1 MKHKKLLLSVMSI
14 VTTAALLL
22 TPGAAMGGVR
32 SYAVGEEAAFQGIT
46 LAKGYKDLSN
56 HNPCVTQK
64 FSADPGAME
73 YNGRVYVYAT
83 NDGDQNLQNPSENT
97 YGQIKQINVMSS
109 ADMVNWTDH
118 GSIDVA
124 GAGGAASW
132 ASNSWAPCAAHKTIN
147 GKEKFF
153 LYFANSGG
161 GIGVLTSD
169 SPTGPWKD
177 PIGKAL
183 ITKSTPNCSSVE
195 WLFDPAVL
203 VDDDGTGYLYFGGG
217 VPKGKESAPQTHRVV
232 KLGSDMVSLAG
243 NPVTINAPWSFED
256 SGINKVGNTYYYTYC
271 TNWNGGPYGNARIA
285 YMTSNSPMGPFTY
298 KGTCLNNPGD
308 FFQTAGNNHHSIVT
322 LNGKSY
328 IFYHAEWLNK
338 QMFGSQKGYRTTH
351 VDTISFGNGQISN
364 AKGTLTGVSQVKN
377 LDAFTKTSGATF
389 AWQAGVNVYGLG
401 DTIAAYNRGDW
412 SGVSGLDFGNGASAV
427 KLNVASKN
435 GAIIRMSQDSPSG
448 KVLGYL
454 TVPATGDNLTF
465 TDVTCSFDKISGVKN
480 VFFTMSDD
488 VVISSWQFTEG
499 SSEASNPQPSP
510 SPSQGSTTTDPVT
523 MDNANLLNTYG
534 SVFDHV
540 GTALVENEILNS
552 SILDAASKEYNS
564 ITVGNEMKPDY
575 ILGWSST
582 TMSVSQAKSMGY
594 YIPDNYTESTVPK
607 LNFDDTDKMMK
618 ACSDKGL
625 KMRGHTLVWHSQT
638 PDWFFRQGFSKTGA
652 YVSQSVMNARMEFYI
667 KSVMNHI
674 LSGPYA
680 DTIYAWDVVNEYLH
694 AGNTSGW
701 QKIYGANL
709 GPKADFVK
717 RAFQYTYDCLDYF
730 GKTDDVHLFYNDY
743 NTYMEVND
751 VISLVNYVNS
761 DKKIC
766 AGVGMQS
773 HLSTDYP
780 TVAYYKQALTAFCN
794 QGFEVQITEL
804 DVGSS
809 STSLQASYYYDL
821 MTSIH
826 DVKKSGGNITALVWW
841 GMTDDTSWR
850 SKDKPL
856 LYSTLGVKK
865 ESYNKVLQA
874 FFDAGYAGSGN
885 SGSSGNTSETPENT
899 GSNVTIEDGWYY
911 IKNINAQKYLQVADN
926 TGKAVQNVEI
936 GTGSGVD
943 GQKWYVTNTSDGYIT
958 LTSKLGNFMLDV
970 ANGEDVD
977 GANLQI
983 YDAWGGAAQ
992 QFAVI
997 STDQDGIYT
1006 IGTRSSNL
1014 TKVVDVYD
1022 HGTTDGTNVCQWTY
1036 YGNPNQQWKFEPVGG
1051 SESNPSQEQPQNQET
1066 TDPSEPS
1073 TNEPSQE
1080 DPGNTEPATA
1090 TLPEGVTATF
1100 KVVDNWGGSF
1110 HCQIVLENNSD
1121 KTLSN
1126 WTLTF
1131 DYSNSID
1138 NLWNAQLEGSS
1149 GSTYTVTAPSWSA
1162 DLASGQSVT
1171 IDFIASGD
1179 SSATPTNYGI
1189 N

>member
-14 VTTAALLL
+14 VTTATLLL
-22 TPGAAMGGVR
+22 TPGAAIGGVR
-32 SYAVGEEAAFQGIT
+32 SYAAGEEAAFQGIT

-448 KVLGYL
+448 KVLGYF

-465 TDVTCSFDKISGVKN
+465 TDVTCSFTKISGVKN

-510 SPSQGSTTTDPVT
+510 SP
-523 MDNANLLNTYG
+523 
-534 SVFDHV
+534 
-540 GTALVENEILNS
+540 
-552 SILDAASKEYNS
+552 
-564 ITVGNEMKPDY
+564 
-575 ILGWSST
+575 
-582 TMSVSQAKSMGY
+582 
-594 YIPDNYTESTVPK
+594 
-607 LNFDDTDKMMK
+607 
-618 ACSDKGL
+618 
-625 KMRGHTLVWHSQT
+625 
-638 PDWFFRQGFSKTGA
+638 
-652 YVSQSVMNARMEFYI
+652 
-667 KSVMNHI
+667 
-674 LSGPYA
+674 
-680 DTIYAWDVVNEYLH
+680 
-694 AGNTSGW
+694 
-701 QKIYGANL
+701 
-709 GPKADFVK
+709 
-717 RAFQYTYDCLDYF
+717 
-730 GKTDDVHLFYNDY
+730 
-743 NTYMEVND
+743 
-751 VISLVNYVNS
+751 
-761 DKKIC
+761 
-766 AGVGMQS
+766 
-773 HLSTDYP
+773 
-780 TVAYYKQALTAFCN
+780 
-794 QGFEVQITEL
+794 
-804 DVGSS
+804 
-809 STSLQASYYYDL
+809 
-821 MTSIH
+821 
-826 DVKKSGGNITALVWW
+826 
-841 GMTDDTSWR
+841 
-850 SKDKPL
+850 
-856 LYSTLGVKK
+856 
-865 ESYNKVLQA
+865 
-874 FFDAGYAGSGN
+874 
-885 SGSSGNTSETPENT
+885 ENT
-899 GSNVTIEDGWYY
+899 GSKVTIEDGWYY

-1073 TNEPSQE
+1073 TKEPSQE
-1080 DPGNTEPATA
+1080 DPGNTEPATS
-1090 TLPEGVTATF
+1090 TLPDGVTATF

-1138 NLWNAQLEGSS
+1138 NLWNAQLEGNN

-1171 IDFIASGD
+1171 IDFIANGD
-1179 SSATPTNYGI
+1179 SSAIPTNYGI

>member
-22 TPGAAMGGVR
+22 TPGAAIGGVR
-32 SYAVGEEAAFQGIT
+32 SYAAGDEAAFQGIT

-448 KVLGYL
+448 KVLGYF

-465 TDVTCSFDKISGVKN
+465 TDVTCSFTKISGVKN

-488 VVISSWQFTEG
+488 VVISSWQFTED

-510 SPSQGSTTTDPVT
+510 S
-523 MDNANLLNTYG
+523 
-534 SVFDHV
+534 
-540 GTALVENEILNS
+540 
-552 SILDAASKEYNS
+552 
-564 ITVGNEMKPDY
+564 
-575 ILGWSST
+575 
-582 TMSVSQAKSMGY
+582 
-594 YIPDNYTESTVPK
+594 
-607 LNFDDTDKMMK
+607 
-618 ACSDKGL
+618 
-625 KMRGHTLVWHSQT
+625 
-638 PDWFFRQGFSKTGA
+638 
-652 YVSQSVMNARMEFYI
+652 
-667 KSVMNHI
+667 
-674 LSGPYA
+674 
-680 DTIYAWDVVNEYLH
+680 
-694 AGNTSGW
+694 
-701 QKIYGANL
+701 
-709 GPKADFVK
+709 
-717 RAFQYTYDCLDYF
+717 
-730 GKTDDVHLFYNDY
+730 
-743 NTYMEVND
+743 
-751 VISLVNYVNS
+751 
-761 DKKIC
+761 
-766 AGVGMQS
+766 
-773 HLSTDYP
+773 
-780 TVAYYKQALTAFCN
+780 
-794 QGFEVQITEL
+794 
-804 DVGSS
+804 
-809 STSLQASYYYDL
+809 
-821 MTSIH
+821 
-826 DVKKSGGNITALVWW
+826 
-841 GMTDDTSWR
+841 
-850 SKDKPL
+850 
-856 LYSTLGVKK
+856 
-865 ESYNKVLQA
+865 
-874 FFDAGYAGSGN
+874 
-885 SGSSGNTSETPENT
+885 PENT

-926 TGKAVQNVEI
+926 AGKAVQNVEI

-970 ANGEDVD
+970 ANGEDID

-1073 TNEPSQE
+1073 TKEPSQE
-1080 DPGNTEPATA
+1080 DPGNTEPATSS
-1090 TLPEGVTATF
+1090 LPDGVTATF

-1138 NLWNAQLEGSS
+1138 NLWNAQLEGNS

-1171 IDFIASGD
+1171 IDFIANGD

>member
-14 VTTAALLL
+14 VTTATLLL
-22 TPGAAMGGVR
+22 TPGAAIGGVR
-32 SYAVGEEAAFQGIT
+32 SYAAGEEAAFQGIT

-448 KVLGYL
+448 KVLGYF

-465 TDVTCSFDKISGVKN
+465 TDVTCSFTKISGVKN

-488 VVISSWQFTEG
+488 VVISSWQFTED

-510 SPSQGSTTTDPVT
+510 SP
-523 MDNANLLNTYG
+523 
-534 SVFDHV
+534 
-540 GTALVENEILNS
+540 
-552 SILDAASKEYNS
+552 
-564 ITVGNEMKPDY
+564 
-575 ILGWSST
+575 
-582 TMSVSQAKSMGY
+582 
-594 YIPDNYTESTVPK
+594 
-607 LNFDDTDKMMK
+607 
-618 ACSDKGL
+618 
-625 KMRGHTLVWHSQT
+625 
-638 PDWFFRQGFSKTGA
+638 
-652 YVSQSVMNARMEFYI
+652 
-667 KSVMNHI
+667 
-674 LSGPYA
+674 
-680 DTIYAWDVVNEYLH
+680 
-694 AGNTSGW
+694 
-701 QKIYGANL
+701 
-709 GPKADFVK
+709 
-717 RAFQYTYDCLDYF
+717 
-730 GKTDDVHLFYNDY
+730 
-743 NTYMEVND
+743 
-751 VISLVNYVNS
+751 
-761 DKKIC
+761 
-766 AGVGMQS
+766 
-773 HLSTDYP
+773 
-780 TVAYYKQALTAFCN
+780 
-794 QGFEVQITEL
+794 
-804 DVGSS
+804 
-809 STSLQASYYYDL
+809 
-821 MTSIH
+821 
-826 DVKKSGGNITALVWW
+826 
-841 GMTDDTSWR
+841 
-850 SKDKPL
+850 
-856 LYSTLGVKK
+856 
-865 ESYNKVLQA
+865 
-874 FFDAGYAGSGN
+874 
-885 SGSSGNTSETPENT
+885 ENT
-899 GSNVTIEDGWYY
+899 GSKVTIEDGWYY

-1073 TNEPSQE
+1073 TKEPSQE
-1080 DPGNTEPATA
+1080 DPGNTEPATS
-1090 TLPEGVTATF
+1090 TLPDGVTATF

-1138 NLWNAQLEGSS
+1138 NLWNAQLEGNN

-1179 SSATPTNYGI
+1179 SSTIPTNYGI

>member
-14 VTTAALLL
+14 VTTATLLL
-22 TPGAAMGGVR
+22 TPGAAIGGVR
-32 SYAVGEEAAFQGIT
+32 SYAAGEEAAFQGIT

-465 TDVTCSFDKISGVKN
+465 TDVTCSFTKISGVKN

-499 SSEASNPQPSP
+499 SSEAPAPQPSP
-510 SPSQGSTTTDPVT
+510 SP
-523 MDNANLLNTYG
+523 
-534 SVFDHV
+534 
-540 GTALVENEILNS
+540 
-552 SILDAASKEYNS
+552 
-564 ITVGNEMKPDY
+564 
-575 ILGWSST
+575 
-582 TMSVSQAKSMGY
+582 
-594 YIPDNYTESTVPK
+594 
-607 LNFDDTDKMMK
+607 
-618 ACSDKGL
+618 
-625 KMRGHTLVWHSQT
+625 
-638 PDWFFRQGFSKTGA
+638 
-652 YVSQSVMNARMEFYI
+652 
-667 KSVMNHI
+667 
-674 LSGPYA
+674 
-680 DTIYAWDVVNEYLH
+680 
-694 AGNTSGW
+694 
-701 QKIYGANL
+701 
-709 GPKADFVK
+709 
-717 RAFQYTYDCLDYF
+717 
-730 GKTDDVHLFYNDY
+730 
-743 NTYMEVND
+743 
-751 VISLVNYVNS
+751 
-761 DKKIC
+761 
-766 AGVGMQS
+766 
-773 HLSTDYP
+773 
-780 TVAYYKQALTAFCN
+780 
-794 QGFEVQITEL
+794 
-804 DVGSS
+804 
-809 STSLQASYYYDL
+809 
-821 MTSIH
+821 
-826 DVKKSGGNITALVWW
+826 
-841 GMTDDTSWR
+841 
-850 SKDKPL
+850 
-856 LYSTLGVKK
+856 
-865 ESYNKVLQA
+865 
-874 FFDAGYAGSGN
+874 
-885 SGSSGNTSETPENT
+885 ENT
-899 GSNVTIEDGWYY
+899 GSKVTIEDGWYY

-1051 SESNPSQEQPQNQET
+1051 NESNPSQEQSQNQET

-1073 TNEPSQE
+1073 TKEPSQE
-1080 DPGNTEPATA
+1080 DPGNTEPATS
-1090 TLPEGVTATF
+1090 TLPDGVTATF

-1121 KTLSN
+1121 KTLSK

-1138 NLWNAQLEGSS
+1138 NLWNAQLEGNS

-1171 IDFIASGD
+1171 IDFIANGD

>member
-14 VTTAALLL
+14 VTTATLLL
-22 TPGAAMGGVR
+22 TPGAAIGGVR
-32 SYAVGEEAAFQGIT
+32 SYAAGEEAAFQGIT

-322 LNGKSY
+322 LKGKSY

-448 KVLGYL
+448 KVLGYF

-465 TDVTCSFDKISGVKN
+465 TDVTCSFTKISGVKN

-488 VVISSWQFTEG
+488 VVISSWQFTED

-510 SPSQGSTTTDPVT
+510 SP
-523 MDNANLLNTYG
+523 
-534 SVFDHV
+534 
-540 GTALVENEILNS
+540 
-552 SILDAASKEYNS
+552 
-564 ITVGNEMKPDY
+564 
-575 ILGWSST
+575 
-582 TMSVSQAKSMGY
+582 
-594 YIPDNYTESTVPK
+594 
-607 LNFDDTDKMMK
+607 
-618 ACSDKGL
+618 
-625 KMRGHTLVWHSQT
+625 
-638 PDWFFRQGFSKTGA
+638 
-652 YVSQSVMNARMEFYI
+652 
-667 KSVMNHI
+667 
-674 LSGPYA
+674 
-680 DTIYAWDVVNEYLH
+680 
-694 AGNTSGW
+694 
-701 QKIYGANL
+701 
-709 GPKADFVK
+709 
-717 RAFQYTYDCLDYF
+717 
-730 GKTDDVHLFYNDY
+730 
-743 NTYMEVND
+743 
-751 VISLVNYVNS
+751 
-761 DKKIC
+761 
-766 AGVGMQS
+766 
-773 HLSTDYP
+773 
-780 TVAYYKQALTAFCN
+780 
-794 QGFEVQITEL
+794 
-804 DVGSS
+804 
-809 STSLQASYYYDL
+809 
-821 MTSIH
+821 
-826 DVKKSGGNITALVWW
+826 
-841 GMTDDTSWR
+841 
-850 SKDKPL
+850 
-856 LYSTLGVKK
+856 
-865 ESYNKVLQA
+865 
-874 FFDAGYAGSGN
+874 
-885 SGSSGNTSETPENT
+885 ENT
-899 GSNVTIEDGWYY
+899 GSKVTIEDGWYY

-1073 TNEPSQE
+1073 TKEPSQE
-1080 DPGNTEPATA
+1080 DPGNTEPATS
-1090 TLPEGVTATF
+1090 TLPDGVTATF

-1131 DYSNSID
+1131 EYSNSID
-1138 NLWNAQLEGSS
+1138 NLWNAQLEGNS

-1171 IDFIASGD
+1171 IDFIANGD

>member
-22 TPGAAMGGVR
+22 TPGAAIGGVR
-32 SYAVGEEAAFQGIT
+32 SYAAGDEAAFQGIT

-448 KVLGYL
+448 KVLGYF

-465 TDVTCSFDKISGVKN
+465 TDVTCSFTKISGVKN

-488 VVISSWQFTEG
+488 VVISSWQFTED

-510 SPSQGSTTTDPVT
+510 S
-523 MDNANLLNTYG
+523 
-534 SVFDHV
+534 
-540 GTALVENEILNS
+540 
-552 SILDAASKEYNS
+552 
-564 ITVGNEMKPDY
+564 
-575 ILGWSST
+575 
-582 TMSVSQAKSMGY
+582 
-594 YIPDNYTESTVPK
+594 
-607 LNFDDTDKMMK
+607 
-618 ACSDKGL
+618 
-625 KMRGHTLVWHSQT
+625 
-638 PDWFFRQGFSKTGA
+638 
-652 YVSQSVMNARMEFYI
+652 
-667 KSVMNHI
+667 
-674 LSGPYA
+674 
-680 DTIYAWDVVNEYLH
+680 
-694 AGNTSGW
+694 
-701 QKIYGANL
+701 
-709 GPKADFVK
+709 
-717 RAFQYTYDCLDYF
+717 
-730 GKTDDVHLFYNDY
+730 
-743 NTYMEVND
+743 
-751 VISLVNYVNS
+751 
-761 DKKIC
+761 
-766 AGVGMQS
+766 
-773 HLSTDYP
+773 
-780 TVAYYKQALTAFCN
+780 
-794 QGFEVQITEL
+794 
-804 DVGSS
+804 
-809 STSLQASYYYDL
+809 
-821 MTSIH
+821 
-826 DVKKSGGNITALVWW
+826 
-841 GMTDDTSWR
+841 
-850 SKDKPL
+850 
-856 LYSTLGVKK
+856 
-865 ESYNKVLQA
+865 
-874 FFDAGYAGSGN
+874 
-885 SGSSGNTSETPENT
+885 PENT

-926 TGKAVQNVEI
+926 AGKAVQNVEI

-970 ANGEDVD
+970 ANGEDID

-1073 TNEPSQE
+1073 TKEPSQE
-1080 DPGNTEPATA
+1080 DPGNTEPATY
-1090 TLPEGVTATF
+1090 TLPDGVTATF

-1126 WTLTF
+1126 WILTF

-1138 NLWNAQLEGSS
+1138 NLWNAHLEGNN

-1171 IDFIASGD
+1171 IDFIANGD

>member
-14 VTTAALLL
+14 VTTATLLL
-22 TPGAAMGGVR
+22 TPGAAIGGVR
-32 SYAVGEEAAFQGIT
+32 SYAAGEEAAFQGIT

-510 SPSQGSTTTDPVT
+510 SP
-523 MDNANLLNTYG
+523 
-534 SVFDHV
+534 
-540 GTALVENEILNS
+540 
-552 SILDAASKEYNS
+552 
-564 ITVGNEMKPDY
+564 
-575 ILGWSST
+575 
-582 TMSVSQAKSMGY
+582 
-594 YIPDNYTESTVPK
+594 
-607 LNFDDTDKMMK
+607 
-618 ACSDKGL
+618 
-625 KMRGHTLVWHSQT
+625 
-638 PDWFFRQGFSKTGA
+638 
-652 YVSQSVMNARMEFYI
+652 
-667 KSVMNHI
+667 
-674 LSGPYA
+674 
-680 DTIYAWDVVNEYLH
+680 
-694 AGNTSGW
+694 
-701 QKIYGANL
+701 
-709 GPKADFVK
+709 
-717 RAFQYTYDCLDYF
+717 
-730 GKTDDVHLFYNDY
+730 
-743 NTYMEVND
+743 
-751 VISLVNYVNS
+751 
-761 DKKIC
+761 
-766 AGVGMQS
+766 
-773 HLSTDYP
+773 
-780 TVAYYKQALTAFCN
+780 
-794 QGFEVQITEL
+794 
-804 DVGSS
+804 
-809 STSLQASYYYDL
+809 
-821 MTSIH
+821 
-826 DVKKSGGNITALVWW
+826 
-841 GMTDDTSWR
+841 
-850 SKDKPL
+850 
-856 LYSTLGVKK
+856 
-865 ESYNKVLQA
+865 
-874 FFDAGYAGSGN
+874 
-885 SGSSGNTSETPENT
+885 ENT
-899 GSNVTIEDGWYY
+899 GSKVTIEDGWYY

-997 STDQDGIYT
+997 STDHDGIYT

-1073 TNEPSQE
+1073 TKEPSQE
-1080 DPGNTEPATA
+1080 DPGNTEPATS
-1090 TLPEGVTATF
+1090 TLPDGVTATF

-1138 NLWNAQLEGSS
+1138 NLWNAQLEGNN

-1179 SSATPTNYGI
+1179 SSAIPTNYGI

>member
-14 VTTAALLL
+14 VTTATLLL
-22 TPGAAMGGVR
+22 TPGAAIGGVR
-32 SYAVGEEAAFQGIT
+32 SYAAGEEAAFQGIT

-177 PIGKAL
+177 PIGRAL
-183 ITKSTPNCSSVE
+183 ITKSTPNCSGVE

-465 TDVTCSFDKISGVKN
+465 TDVTCNFTKISGVKN

-499 SSEASNPQPSP
+499 SSEAFNPQPNP
-510 SPSQGSTTTDPVT
+510 TPSQG
-523 MDNANLLNTYG
+523 N
-534 SVFDHV
+534 
-540 GTALVENEILNS
+540 
-552 SILDAASKEYNS
+552 
-564 ITVGNEMKPDY
+564 
-575 ILGWSST
+575 
-582 TMSVSQAKSMGY
+582 
-594 YIPDNYTESTVPK
+594 
-607 LNFDDTDKMMK
+607 
-618 ACSDKGL
+618 
-625 KMRGHTLVWHSQT
+625 
-638 PDWFFRQGFSKTGA
+638 KT
-652 YVSQSVMNARMEFYI
+652 
-667 KSVMNHI
+667 
-674 LSGPYA
+674 
-680 DTIYAWDVVNEYLH
+680 
-694 AGNTSGW
+694 
-701 QKIYGANL
+701 
-709 GPKADFVK
+709 
-717 RAFQYTYDCLDYF
+717 
-730 GKTDDVHLFYNDY
+730 
-743 NTYMEVND
+743 
-751 VISLVNYVNS
+751 
-761 DKKIC
+761 
-766 AGVGMQS
+766 
-773 HLSTDYP
+773 
-780 TVAYYKQALTAFCN
+780 
-794 QGFEVQITEL
+794 
-804 DVGSS
+804 
-809 STSLQASYYYDL
+809 
-821 MTSIH
+821 
-826 DVKKSGGNITALVWW
+826 
-841 GMTDDTSWR
+841 
-850 SKDKPL
+850 
-856 LYSTLGVKK
+856 
-865 ESYNKVLQA
+865 
-874 FFDAGYAGSGN
+874 
-885 SGSSGNTSETPENT
+885 
-899 GSNVTIEDGWYY
+899 TIEDGWYY

-1066 TDPSEPS
+1066 TDPPEPS
-1073 TNEPSQE
+1073 TKEPSQE
-1080 DPGNTEPATA
+1080 DPGNTEPATS
-1090 TLPEGVTATF
+1090 TLPDGVTATF

-1138 NLWNAQLEGSS
+1138 NLWNAQLEGNS

-1162 DLASGQSVT
+1162 DLTSGQSVT
-1171 IDFIASGD
+1171 IDFIANGD

-1189 N
+1189 D

>member
-14 VTTAALLL
+14 VTTATLLL

-32 SYAVGEEAAFQGIT
+32 SYAAGEEAAFQGIT
-46 LAKGYKDLSN
+46 LTKGYKDLSN

-377 LDAFTKTSGATF
+377 LDAFTKTSGTTF

-465 TDVTCSFDKISGVKN
+465 TDVICSFDKISGVKN

-499 SSEASNPQPSP
+499 SSEASNPQTSP
-510 SPSQGSTTTDPVT
+510 S
-523 MDNANLLNTYG
+523 
-534 SVFDHV
+534 
-540 GTALVENEILNS
+540 
-552 SILDAASKEYNS
+552 
-564 ITVGNEMKPDY
+564 
-575 ILGWSST
+575 
-582 TMSVSQAKSMGY
+582 
-594 YIPDNYTESTVPK
+594 
-607 LNFDDTDKMMK
+607 
-618 ACSDKGL
+618 
-625 KMRGHTLVWHSQT
+625 
-638 PDWFFRQGFSKTGA
+638 
-652 YVSQSVMNARMEFYI
+652 
-667 KSVMNHI
+667 
-674 LSGPYA
+674 
-680 DTIYAWDVVNEYLH
+680 
-694 AGNTSGW
+694 
-701 QKIYGANL
+701 
-709 GPKADFVK
+709 
-717 RAFQYTYDCLDYF
+717 
-730 GKTDDVHLFYNDY
+730 
-743 NTYMEVND
+743 
-751 VISLVNYVNS
+751 
-761 DKKIC
+761 
-766 AGVGMQS
+766 
-773 HLSTDYP
+773 
-780 TVAYYKQALTAFCN
+780 
-794 QGFEVQITEL
+794 
-804 DVGSS
+804 
-809 STSLQASYYYDL
+809 
-821 MTSIH
+821 
-826 DVKKSGGNITALVWW
+826 
-841 GMTDDTSWR
+841 
-850 SKDKPL
+850 
-856 LYSTLGVKK
+856 
-865 ESYNKVLQA
+865 
-874 FFDAGYAGSGN
+874 
-885 SGSSGNTSETPENT
+885 PENT
-899 GSNVTIEDGWYY
+899 GSKVTIEDGWYY

-1073 TNEPSQE
+1073 TKEPSQE
-1080 DPGNTEPATA
+1080 DPGNTEPATS
-1090 TLPEGVTATF
+1090 TLPDGVTATF

-1131 DYSNSID
+1131 EYSNSID
-1138 NLWNAQLEGSS
+1138 NLWNAQLEGNN

-1179 SSATPTNYGI
+1179 SSAIPTNYGI

>member
-14 VTTAALLL
+14 VTTATLLL
-22 TPGAAMGGVR
+22 TPGAAIGGVR
-32 SYAVGEEAAFQGIT
+32 SYAAGEEAAFQGIT

-448 KVLGYL
+448 KVLGYF

-465 TDVTCSFDKISGVKN
+465 TDVTCSFTKISGVKN

-488 VVISSWQFTEG
+488 VVISSWQFTED

-510 SPSQGSTTTDPVT
+510 SP
-523 MDNANLLNTYG
+523 
-534 SVFDHV
+534 
-540 GTALVENEILNS
+540 
-552 SILDAASKEYNS
+552 
-564 ITVGNEMKPDY
+564 
-575 ILGWSST
+575 
-582 TMSVSQAKSMGY
+582 
-594 YIPDNYTESTVPK
+594 
-607 LNFDDTDKMMK
+607 
-618 ACSDKGL
+618 
-625 KMRGHTLVWHSQT
+625 
-638 PDWFFRQGFSKTGA
+638 
-652 YVSQSVMNARMEFYI
+652 
-667 KSVMNHI
+667 
-674 LSGPYA
+674 
-680 DTIYAWDVVNEYLH
+680 
-694 AGNTSGW
+694 
-701 QKIYGANL
+701 
-709 GPKADFVK
+709 
-717 RAFQYTYDCLDYF
+717 
-730 GKTDDVHLFYNDY
+730 
-743 NTYMEVND
+743 
-751 VISLVNYVNS
+751 
-761 DKKIC
+761 
-766 AGVGMQS
+766 
-773 HLSTDYP
+773 
-780 TVAYYKQALTAFCN
+780 
-794 QGFEVQITEL
+794 
-804 DVGSS
+804 
-809 STSLQASYYYDL
+809 
-821 MTSIH
+821 
-826 DVKKSGGNITALVWW
+826 
-841 GMTDDTSWR
+841 
-850 SKDKPL
+850 
-856 LYSTLGVKK
+856 
-865 ESYNKVLQA
+865 
-874 FFDAGYAGSGN
+874 
-885 SGSSGNTSETPENT
+885 ENT
-899 GSNVTIEDGWYY
+899 GSKVTIEDGWYY

-1073 TNEPSQE
+1073 TKEPSQE
-1080 DPGNTEPATA
+1080 DPGNTEPATS
-1090 TLPEGVTATF
+1090 TLPDGVTATF

-1138 NLWNAQLEGSS
+1138 NLWNAQLEGNS

-1171 IDFIASGD
+1171 IDFIANGD

>member
-14 VTTAALLL
+14 VTTATLLL
-22 TPGAAMGGVR
+22 TPGALAGGVK
-32 SYAVGEEAAFQGIT
+32 SYAAGEEAAFQGIT
-46 LAKGYKDLSN
+46 LTKGYKDISN

-412 SGVSGLDFGNGASAV
+412 SGVSGLDFGNGASTV

-465 TDVTCSFDKISGVKN
+465 TDVTCSFTKISGVKN

-488 VVISSWQFTEG
+488 VVISSWQFSQE
-499 SSEASNPQPSP
+499 SSQSPAPQPSP
-510 SPSQGSTTTDPVT
+510 SP
-523 MDNANLLNTYG
+523 
-534 SVFDHV
+534 
-540 GTALVENEILNS
+540 
-552 SILDAASKEYNS
+552 
-564 ITVGNEMKPDY
+564 
-575 ILGWSST
+575 
-582 TMSVSQAKSMGY
+582 
-594 YIPDNYTESTVPK
+594 
-607 LNFDDTDKMMK
+607 
-618 ACSDKGL
+618 
-625 KMRGHTLVWHSQT
+625 
-638 PDWFFRQGFSKTGA
+638 
-652 YVSQSVMNARMEFYI
+652 
-667 KSVMNHI
+667 
-674 LSGPYA
+674 
-680 DTIYAWDVVNEYLH
+680 
-694 AGNTSGW
+694 
-701 QKIYGANL
+701 
-709 GPKADFVK
+709 
-717 RAFQYTYDCLDYF
+717 
-730 GKTDDVHLFYNDY
+730 
-743 NTYMEVND
+743 
-751 VISLVNYVNS
+751 
-761 DKKIC
+761 
-766 AGVGMQS
+766 
-773 HLSTDYP
+773 
-780 TVAYYKQALTAFCN
+780 
-794 QGFEVQITEL
+794 
-804 DVGSS
+804 
-809 STSLQASYYYDL
+809 
-821 MTSIH
+821 
-826 DVKKSGGNITALVWW
+826 
-841 GMTDDTSWR
+841 
-850 SKDKPL
+850 
-856 LYSTLGVKK
+856 
-865 ESYNKVLQA
+865 
-874 FFDAGYAGSGN
+874 
-885 SGSSGNTSETPENT
+885 ENT
-899 GSNVTIEDGWYY
+899 GSKVTIEDGWYY

-1066 TDPSEPS
+1066 TDPPEPS
-1073 TNEPSQE
+1073 TKEPSQE
-1080 DPGNTEPATA
+1080 DPGNTEPAPS
-1090 TLPEGVTATF
+1090 TLPDGVTATF

-1138 NLWNAQLEGSS
+1138 NLWNAQLEGNS

-1162 DLASGQSVT
+1162 DLTSGQSVT
-1171 IDFIASGD
+1171 IDFIANGD